1 MDRLGVEEPIP
12 LDLPFKGTRHYLHGT
27 DMFDALLGIT
37 GAKGRVVLVMRR
49 LMKSP
54 VNAVSIAPE
63 VDPTAYPAEFHYS
76 TIESDCTVV
85 LCEDPGREVTRRVP
99 YDEERITAPA
109 VISGTALTCR
119 VSESY
124 SFIEQV
130 VALNKLLL
138 NSSVGADAP
147 KWLFTRIELD
157 TVPDACEIL
166 DLKLAAS
173 IGSRITKTA
182 IGTDGRSIGHIYFA
196 RATH

>member
-1 MDRLGVEEPIP
+1 
-12 LDLPFKGTRHYLHGT
+12 
-27 DMFDALLGIT
+27 MFDALLGIT

-49 LMKSP
+49 LIKRP
-54 VNAVSIAPE
+54 VNAVSIAPG
-63 VDPTAYPAEFHYS
+63 VDPSAYPAEFHYS
-76 TIESDCTVV
+76 TVESDCTAV

-99 YDEERITAPA
+99 YDEERITALA
-109 VISGTALTCR
+109 VVFGTALNCR
-119 VSESY
+119 ISESY

-138 NSSVGADAP
+138 NRSAVGADAP

-157 TVPDACEIL
+157 TVPDDCKIL
-166 DLKLAAS
+166 DLKLVAS

-196 RATH
+196 RAPL